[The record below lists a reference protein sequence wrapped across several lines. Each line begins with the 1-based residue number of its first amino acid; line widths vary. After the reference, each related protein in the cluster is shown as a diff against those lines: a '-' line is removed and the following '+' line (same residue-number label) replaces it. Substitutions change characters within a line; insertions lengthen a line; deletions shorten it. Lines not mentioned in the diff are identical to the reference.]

1 VKNIKVFLADDHL
14 LFRQGIKSLLDKVV
28 DIEIVG
34 ESSDGE
40 EAIAKIS
47 KLKPDVVLM
56 DITMPKINGL
66 EATKWIREEL
76 PSVKILIL
84 TMHDTDQYL
93 SGMLEAGASG
103 YVVKTAAS
111 DELITAIREVYG
123 GDVHLYPS
131 IARMLVEDYLEKVQV
146 EEGEKTSYTALTPR
160 EQEIL
165 KYIAE
170 GKQNKDIA
178 ELLFISSRTVQAHRT
193 NLMIKIGAHD
203 RTEVVKYAIRK
214 GLIKLEP

>member
-1 VKNIKVFLADDHL
+1 MKNIKVFLADDHL
-14 LFRQGIKSLLDKVV
+14 LFRQGIKSLLSKVT
-28 DIEIVG
+28 DIEILG
-34 ESSDGE
+34 EASDGE
-40 EAIAKIS
+40 ETIAKVH

-66 EATKWIREEL
+66 EATKLIKEKL

-93 SGMLEAGASG
+93 AGMLEAGASG

-111 DELITAIREVYG
+111 DELITAIREVNE

-131 IARMLVEDYLEKVQV
+131 IARMLVEDYLEKAK
-146 EEGEKTSYTALTPR
+146 EGGEKESTDGLTPR
-160 EQEIL
+160 EHEIL

-178 ELLFISSRTVQAHRT
+178 ELLFISARTVQAHRT
-193 NLMIKIGAHD
+193 NLMAKIGAHD

-214 GLIKLEP
+214 GLTKLEH